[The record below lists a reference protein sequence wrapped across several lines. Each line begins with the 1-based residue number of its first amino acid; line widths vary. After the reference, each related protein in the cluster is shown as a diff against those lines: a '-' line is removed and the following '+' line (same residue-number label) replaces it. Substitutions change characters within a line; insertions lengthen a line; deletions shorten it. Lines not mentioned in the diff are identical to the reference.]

1 MNNNIDQFFQYL
13 ENINDNFLNT
23 KQENKTMTKLFE
35 LEEENRYD
43 GLHYYLK
50 IDGVYHKA
58 FSTYEEAKE
67 EYDKAVSFTYKTIL
81 ESKEVEL

>member
-1 MNNNIDQFFQYL
+1 M
-13 ENINDNFLNT
+13 
-23 KQENKTMTKLFE
+23 KKLFE

-50 IDGVYHKA
+50 IDGSYHKS

-67 EYDKAVSFTYKTIL
+67 EYDKAVSFTFSKTIIL
-81 ESKEVEL
+81 SKEVDV